1 MSGPVPSPS
10 MNGTIGLSGTTSLPF
25 WMVILAPSAGG
36 MARGLA
42 GVDMDALLRIAG
54 RRTCRARN
62 ASTGGLGRRQPRL
75 PRLCDT
81 GAPRTTLAASI
92 RAHMT
97 EASNQS
103 VPAKPRASVLR
114 RMCAIRPVETG
125 EAEGKE
131 RLKQVL
137 GPLALTTIGLGATIG
152 TGIFVLTGQVAA
164 NQSGPAISLSLLIAA
179 FGSMLA
185 ALCYSEFAAF
195 LPVPGSAYRYTYATL
210 GEALAWFIGWNLL
223 LEYAISA
230 STVAVSWS
238 AYVVSLLNDAHI
250 HLPEVLV
257 NAPFGLVNDHLQLTG
272 AWINV
277 PAVLIVLAMTAVL
290 YVGVRESA
298 GANNV
303 MVILKVVIIVIV
315 VIAGLKFVD
324 KANFRPF
331 VPPNAGTFGHFGVSG
346 VLQGAGIIFFSYVG
360 FDTASTMALE
370 ARNPPRDVPLGILGA
385 LGISTVLYVA
395 MATVL
400 IGMVP
405 YSQLNVAAPVAV
417 ALDAHPQLGWLAW
430 PIKLGIIAGMTSVI
444 LTSLL
449 GQPRIL
455 LSMADDGLLP
465 LAMGRCHPRFKTPHV
480 STVITGLGAAAIAA
494 AFPLDVL
501 ADLVS
506 IGILLAFAVVCLG
519 VLVLRYTRPD
529 VHRPFRVP
537 WAPFTCILGFLVCCG
552 LTLTLQN
559 GTWKRL
565 FWWTLIGMSIY
576 ALYGFR
582 NSRLRRHDTHA

>member
-1 MSGPVPSPS
+1 MSGAINNESPRGAVPPR
-10 MNGTIGLSGTTSLPF
+10 TP
-25 WMVILAPSAGG
+25 
-36 MARGLA
+36 
-42 GVDMDALLRIAG
+42 LLRQLIA
-54 RRTCRARN
+54 
-62 ASTGGLGRRQPRL
+62 
-75 PRLCDT
+75 
-81 GAPRTTLAASI
+81 
-92 RAHMT
+92 
-97 EASNQS
+97 
-103 VPAKPRASVLR
+103 V
-114 RMCAIRPVETG
+114 RPVEADE
-125 EAEGKE
+125 EAGKS

-137 GPLALTTIGLGATIG
+137 GPWALTTIGLGATIG

-238 AYVVSLLNDAHI
+238 AYVVSLLHDAHI
-250 HLPEVLV
+250 VLPDALV
-257 NAPFGLVNDHLQLTG
+257 NAPLGLDAHDHLVRTG
-272 AWINV
+272 AIVNV
-277 PAVLIVLAMTAVL
+277 PAVLIVLAMTWVL

-298 GANNV
+298 GANTL
-303 MVILKVVIIVIV
+303 MVTLKVAIIVIV
-315 VIAGLKFVD
+315 VIAGLRYVD
-324 KANFRPF
+324 PANFHPF
-331 VPPNAGTFGHFGVSG
+331 VPPNTGGFGHLGISG

-370 ARNPPRDVPLGILGA
+370 ARNPQRDLPLGILGA
-385 LGISTVLYVA
+385 LLISTVLYVA
-395 MATVL
+395 MASIIVGL
-400 IGMVP
+400 VP
-405 YSQLNVAAPVAV
+405 YHELNVAAPVAV
-417 ALDAHPQLGWLAW
+417 ALDAHPQLSWLSW
-430 PIKLGIIAGMTSVI
+430 PVKVGVIAGMTSVI

-465 LAMGRCHPRFKTPHV
+465 LAMARCHPRFKTPHV
-480 STVITGLGAAAIAA
+480 STAITGIGAALIAG

-529 VHRPFRVP
+529 AHRPFRVP
-537 WAPFTCILGFLVCCG
+537 WAPFTCILGTAWCLG
-552 LTLTLQN
+552 LTLTLSN
-559 GTWKRL
+559 GTWVRL
-565 FWWTLIGMSIY
+565 VVWTILGMSIY
-576 ALYGFR
+576 AFYGFR
-582 NSRLRRHDTHA
+582 HSRLRR